1 MDTEVS
7 ASRLDRSVLRYVL
20 LHESRLNMLALERAL
35 QALRGTDEQLRLAPG
50 EVRSLNVHRI
60 AVTFQLAAEIQLA
73 DPDVV
78 NWIGQD
84 KDGLR
89 RQMAIDAAYFPS
101 ELWRTGEAA
110 AFLPWRP
117 QSDWHSGNGAFQEYM
132 RQRTRLHEDAGK
144 QRRQADPPRGTD
156 GAGADADP
164 TMDYLALVAEGVMS
178 MLYERFE
185 RHQWHRIA
193 QARAGGVLRMPSPE
207 VFDALL
213 ADDRSLVDNFGQ
225 WRYSPVNQRP
235 VREESMPRI
244 GDDVATILRISRLL
258 AAELGTVVEEGV
270 FPETLMAIL
279 ADEVRILPTS
289 PAVSSVARALV
300 DVGQRSSEIGLRP
313 DARQIDD
320 EYLLH
325 EFAALLGLCED
336 ILVLAIACAAFLAG
350 VAAANAAD
358 QLGEETIGE
367 RTIRALRVL
376 AAGLNFDV
384 KDKDGIRDSLRRF
397 LKGLPGSAARPT
409 KILVPPID
417 GVARMD
423 ELRDRVHVARSVGP
437 DVRVS
442 SALYDAWNQSE
453 ERLGLYVET
462 GVMADAGPHELL
474 CAVAQAGPG
483 KWVDIDPR
491 AMTLQDWSDA
501 LLAALERSTPEWLAA
516 LALRRLGAD
525 AASAPQC
532 EALLQALVKAL
543 STAKPPM
550 ESTELARLRKAFG
563 ARRGDGIQ
571 RTLLV
576 VRQPLTRTFEGD
588 AWRQP
593 PADTLVWLFT
603 APQAQGFGGRVQPL
617 LQALPLPVEIAFEE
631 PVPASAVDSV
641 MITLDLPRRPGTLA
655 SAFRN
660 AFAPGSR
667 ARLARRFR
675 GEDVCR
681 PSDLFY

>member
-1 MDTEVS
+1 MDTDVS

-35 QALRGTDEQLRLAPG
+35 QALRGTDERLRLAPG
-50 EVRSLNVHRI
+50 EVRSLNAHRI

-101 ELWRTGEAA
+101 EMWRTGEAA

-117 QSDWHSGNGAFQEYM
+117 QSDWHSGKGAFQEYM

-144 QRRQADPPRGTD
+144 QRRQVEPASGSAGTQAEGDP
-156 GAGADADP
+156 A
-164 TMDYLALVAEGVMS
+164 MDYLALVAEGVMA

-193 QARAGGVLRMPSPE
+193 QSRAGGVLRMPSPE

-235 VREESMPRI
+235 VRQESLPSTS
-244 GDDVATILRISRLL
+244 DDVATILRISRQL
-258 AAELGTVVEEGV
+258 AGELGTVIEEGV
-270 FPETLMAIL
+270 FPDALMAIL

-289 PAVSSVARALV
+289 PAVSSVARALA
-300 DVGQRSSEIGLRP
+300 DVGQRNSEIGLRP
-313 DARQIDD
+313 DSRQIDD
-320 EYLLH
+320 EHLLH
-325 EFAALLGLCED
+325 EFAALLGVCED
-336 ILVLAIACAAFLAG
+336 VLVLALACAAFLSG
-350 VAAANAAD
+350 VAAANADDRLA
-358 QLGEETIGE
+358 EETIGE

-384 KDKDGIRDSLRRF
+384 KDKDAIRDSLRRF
-397 LKGLPGSAARPT
+397 LKGLPGSETRPT
-409 KILVPPID
+409 KIVVPPIE

-423 ELRDRVHVARSVGP
+423 DLRDRVHVARSFGP
-437 DVRVS
+437 DVRILFAV
-442 SALYDAWNQSE
+442 YDAWNQSE
-453 ERLGLYVET
+453 ERLGLFVET
-462 GVMADAGPHELL
+462 GVVADAGPHELL

-483 KWVDIDPR
+483 RWVDIDPR
-491 AMTLQDWSDA
+491 EMTLQGWSDA
-501 LLAALERSTPEWLAA
+501 LLAALERSAPEWLAA

-532 EALLQALVKAL
+532 EAMLQALVKAL
-543 STAKPPM
+543 STGKAPM
-550 ESTELARLRKAFG
+550 EPTELAKLRKAFG
-563 ARRGDGIQ
+563 ARRGAGIR
-571 RTLLV
+571 RTLLI
-576 VRQPLTRTFEGD
+576 VRQPETRTFEGD
-588 AWRQP
+588 AWRRP
-593 PADTLVWLFT
+593 PPDTLVLLFT
-603 APQAQGFGGRVQPL
+603 AQQTGGFDGRVQPL
-617 LQALPLPVEIAFEE
+617 LQALPLPVDIAFEE
-631 PVPASAVDSV
+631 PVEARALERV
-641 MITLDLPRRPGTLA
+641 MVTLDLPRRPGNLA
-655 SAFRN
+655 GAFLG
-660 AFAPGSR
+660 AFAPGRR
-667 ARLARRFR
+667 ARLARCFR
-675 GEDVCR
+675 GEDVHQ
-681 PSDLFY
+681 PNDLF